1 MKSTGTSVDAHIE
14 PREDNRPLIDV
25 SVIIVSFNTCDVTC
39 RCLECLR
46 GDLQGLEAEVIV
58 VDNASTDGS
67 VEAIRKAFPDVRV
80 IASERNLGFGA
91 ANNLAMRQARGRY
104 FLLLNSD
111 AFVRPGT
118 IRTLMEELEDG
129 PEVGVVGPKLL
140 NEDGST
146 QRSCFRYPTP
156 GRAWLETLR
165 VARWFKP
172 RSPLGDYRRWA
183 HDEACEVDW
192 AVGACLLLRREVF
205 EQVGGFDE
213 RFFLYAEETDWQ
225 KRIREA
231 GWSIRFTPRAELTHL
246 GGASGASDRVRIN
259 EHFFAG
265 LDRYQRKHHGVIGL
279 IAFRLAM
286 VVGSVL
292 RLPGWGAVYLL
303 QRTRRVQAGGK
314 VRLHGW
320 LICRQMFHWSRQA
333 ELRKE

>member
-1 MKSTGTSVDAHIE
+1 M
-14 PREDNRPLIDV
+14 
-25 SVIIVSFNTCDVTC
+25 TCQ
-39 RCLECLR
+39 CLEHLQQ
-46 GDLQGLEAEVIV
+46 DLHDMSAEVIV
-58 VDNASTDGS
+58 VDNASRDGS
-67 VEAIRKAFPDVRV
+67 VEAIRMAFPDVQV
-80 IASERNLGFGA
+80 FASERNLGFGA

-111 AFVRPGT
+111 AFVQPGT
-118 IRTLMEELEDG
+118 MRTLIEELKNR
-129 PEVGVVGPKLL
+129 PEVGVAGPKLL
-140 NEDGST
+140 NKDGST

-156 GRAWLETLR
+156 GRAWLENLG

-183 HDEACEVDW
+183 HDETCEVDW
-192 AVGACLLLRREVF
+192 AVGACLLLRRAVF

-231 GWSIRFTPRAELTHL
+231 GWSIRFTPRAEVTHL

-279 IAFRLAM
+279 VVFRLAM

-292 RLPGWGAVYLL
+292 RLPGWAAVYLL
-303 QRTRRVQAGGK
+303 QRARRVQAGGK

-320 LICRQMFHWSRQA
+320 LIRRQMFHWPRQA